1 MIIRLRYP
9 DFKDYTRYL
18 SLSRGRIAKSGT
30 LRESLYAP
38 PDSSKVVEGTTE
50 IRDRDSFGVAL
61 LNAVASSQHA
71 STTFSWSCL
80 SIALIVTSFDRNNSF
95 PSWPYQIVP
104 MSLPRKEISL
114 GFFDCYITTNR
125 FDWLPGTAGY
135 RVALGWSRSSSVL
148 SSTLAPDLLNATVEV
163 QYEYFGC
170 LLAKKS
176 QSHREQLSCCRLL
189 HASPCS
195 PCTTTKSIA
204 FCRLPK

>member
-1 MIIRLRYP
+1 MPWEDSQVGDLARVIMCSAGL
-9 DFKDYTRYL
+9 FKGCWGNNRD
-18 SLSRGRIAKSGT
+18 SR
-30 LRESLYAP
+30 P
-38 PDSSKVVEGTTE
+38 
-50 IRDRDSFGVAL
+50 DSFGVAL
-61 LNAVASSQHA
+61 LNAVASSKHA
-71 STTFSWSCL
+71 STTFSCNCL
-80 SIALIVTSFDRNNSF
+80 GIALIVTSFDRNNSF

-114 GFFDCYITTNR
+114 GFFDCYITTSR
-125 FDWLPGTAGY
+125 FDWLPGAAGY
-135 RVALGWSRSSSVL
+135 RVALRWLRSSSVL

-195 PCTTTKSIA
+195 PCTTTKSIV